1 MFKLGTLPKVLLFDA
16 DANEQKYPITVPIV
30 TATYSPVK
38 DLVIR

>member
-16 DANEQKYPITVPIV
+16 DANKQKYPITVPIV
-30 TATYSPVK
+30 TATGPVK